1 MRTRLLRVPTAHTAR
16 SLAGRVRGRGG
27 LTLLESTL
35 PVPHQGRYSIV
46 AVEPMV
52 TFRAT
57 GPRLES
63 RGGTKVSVE
72 QGDPWAR
79 IERWLERFDLTTEAD
94 LPFPAGGCFGY
105 WGYEL
110 RQFVEP
116 KLHPHPVADLPLP
129 DCWLG
134 FHDSLVV
141 FDQERDEAWIVA
153 TGFEP
158 DGRRSV
164 RRADERVAF
173 WQEMLAAPPTPEPS
187 RATVPG
193 VKRALPAIAQ
203 TDTDGPRRAAFLEQV
218 RQAQRYIRQG
228 DIYQVNLS
236 QRWFVP
242 GGPEVWKLH
251 AALAAR
257 SPAPFAA
264 YLEGEDFALTSASP
278 ELFLKFDGNQ
288 VMTRPIKGTRPRG
301 DTPSEDGALAAALQ
315 ASPKEQAEL
324 LMITDLLRNDLGRVC
339 RYGSVQVPELQ
350 RLESYAQV
358 QHLVATVTGELR
370 PEISQARALA
380 ACFPGGS
387 VTGAPKFRAMQ
398 LIDEL
403 EPVGRGPYTGCLGY
417 LGFNRR
423 SQLSIIIRAAFG
435 GLQGL
440 WYYAGAGIVA
450 DSEPA
455 AEYAET
461 LAKVSALR
469 EILDTEAAA
478 CAHWGAVTPHGV
490 TNEGAGS

>member
-16 SLAGRVRGRGG
+16 SLAGRVRDRGG
-27 LTLLESTL
+27 LVLLESAQR
-35 PVPHQGRYSIV
+35 VPEQGRYSMV
-46 AVEPMV
+46 AVEPRF

-57 GPRLES
+57 GPRLER
-63 RGGTKVSVE
+63 RGGTQLAVE
-72 QGDPWAR
+72 QGDPWVWL
-79 IERWLERFDLTTEAD
+79 ESCLERFELTSDDD

-116 KLHPHPVADLPLP
+116 KLRPHPVADLPLP

-134 FHDSLVV
+134 FYDSLVV
-141 FDQERDEAWIVA
+141 FDHARDEAWIVA

-173 WQEMLAAPPTPEPS
+173 WQEMLATPPLSEPS
-187 RATVPG
+187 RTAAPRVNPSSS
-193 VKRALPAIAQ
+193 VIARS
-203 TDTDGPRRAAFLEQV
+203 DSDDARRAAYLEQV
-218 RQAQRYIRQG
+218 RRAQQYIRQG
-228 DIYQVNLS
+228 DIYQVNLA

-242 GGPEVWKLH
+242 GATDVWALH
-251 AALAAR
+251 AALAGR

-264 YLEGEDFALTSASP
+264 YVEGEDFALTSASP
-278 ELFLKFDGNQ
+278 ELFLKFDGNR
-288 VMTRPIKGTRPRG
+288 VLTRPIKGTRPRG
-301 DTPSEDGALAAALQ
+301 ETAAEDGELAAALQ
-315 ASPKEQAEL
+315 ASPKERAEL

-339 RYGSVQVPELQ
+339 RYGSVRVPELQ

-358 QHLVATVTGELR
+358 QHLVATVTGELQ
-370 PEISQARALA
+370 PGISQARALA

-398 LIDEL
+398 IIDEL

-417 LGFNRR
+417 LGFNHR

-435 GLQGL
+435 GPPGL
-440 WYYAGAGIVA
+440 WYYAGSGIVA

-455 AEYAET
+455 AEYDET
-461 LAKVSALR
+461 RAKVRALR
-469 EILDTEAAA
+469 EILDTNAAA
-478 CAHWGAVTPHGV
+478 
-490 TNEGAGS
+490 

>member
-16 SLAGRVRGRGG
+16 SLAGRVRDRGG
-27 LTLLESTL
+27 LVLLESAQR
-35 PVPHQGRYSIV
+35 VPEQGRYSMV
-46 AVEPMV
+46 AVEPLF

-57 GPRLES
+57 GARLE
-63 RGGTKVSVE
+63 RRCGTQLTVE
-72 QGDPWAR
+72 QGDPWVWL
-79 IERWLERFDLTTEAD
+79 ESWLERFDGTGDND
-94 LPFPAGGCFGY
+94 LPFPTGGCFGY

-116 KLHPHPVADLPLP
+116 KLRPHPVADLPLP

-141 FDQERDEAWIVA
+141 FDHERDETWIVA
-153 TGFEP
+153 TGLEP

-164 RRADERVAF
+164 QRADERVAF
-173 WQEMLAAPPTPEPS
+173 WQAMLTPPPTPEPA
-187 RATVPG
+187 RATGPSHEPA
-193 VKRALPAIAQ
+193 RPAIPRSSP
-203 TDTDGPRRAAFLEQV
+203 DGARRAAYLDRVQ
-218 RQAQRYIRQG
+218 RAQQYIRQG
-228 DIYQVNLS
+228 DIYQVNLA

-242 GGPEVWKLH
+242 GATDVWGLH
-251 AALAAR
+251 TALAAR

-278 ELFLKFDGNQ
+278 ELFLKFDGNR
-288 VMTRPIKGTRPRG
+288 VLTRPIKGTRPRG
-301 DTPSEDGALAAALQ
+301 ETAIEDGALAAALQ
-315 ASPKEQAEL
+315 ASPKERAEL

-339 RYGSVQVPELQ
+339 RYGSVRVPELQ

-358 QHLVATVTGELR
+358 QHLVATVTGELQ
-370 PEISQARALA
+370 PGISQARALA

-398 LIDEL
+398 IIDEL

-435 GLQGL
+435 ARPGL
-440 WYYAGAGIVA
+440 WYYAGSGIVA
-450 DSEPA
+450 DSDPE

-461 LAKVSALR
+461 LAKVRALR
-469 EILDTEAAA
+469 EILDTNAAA
-478 CAHWGAVTPHGV
+478 
-490 TNEGAGS
+490 